1 MTVFQK
7 ALLQSVLEEYDDLP
21 RESELEDTF
30 SDHFHEWAEGFIRK
44 QRPQRVRA
52 RQILRAV
59 LIAAVLLVLLAG
71 TAMAIP
77 AVREAIIDY
86 LFHDYEKTIGIS
98 FDPEEAATAPNEI
111 AEMYIF
117 GFIPADYNLIY
128 EDAYSVSASL
138 WWSNSTGQL
147 IVFQQYTIPDNPSN
161 DSWLGIDIESDNKE
175 TMLIGN
181 YLVDIIRMEDDY
193 FLIWTN
199 NSYFFTL
206 KLPNTIDDD
215 TMREIFLSWK
225 PAAQ

>member
-1 MTVFQK
+1 MTIFQK

-21 RESELEDTF
+21 WESELEDTF
-30 SDHFHEWAEGFIRK
+30 SDPFHEWAEGFIRK

-86 LFHDYEKTIGIS
+86 FFSSYVERIGVT
-98 FDPEEAATAPNEI
+98 FDPDKAATAPDLIGKTYE
-111 AEMYIF
+111 F
-117 GFIPADYNLIY
+117 GYIPAEYKLVSNWREAENVTILWTNTEDLLIAYN
-128 EDAYSVSASL
+128 
-138 WWSNSTGQL
+138 
-147 IVFQQYTIPDNPSN
+147 QYVIPN
-161 DSWLGIDIESDNKE
+161 DPADDFWIGIDFEDGGKK
-175 TMLIGN
+175 TVLIGG
-181 YLVDIIRMEDDY
+181 YWVDIIRMENSY
-193 FLIWTN
+193 LLVWTN
-199 NSYFFTL
+199 NAYFFTL
-206 KLPNTIDDD
+206 ELPNTIDDD

>member
-30 SDHFHEWAEGFIRK
+30 SDPFHEWADGFIRK
-44 QRPQRVRA
+44 QRPQRVRG

-86 LFHDYEKTIGIS
+86 FFNSYSERIGVA
-98 FDPEEAATAPNEI
+98 FNPEIAATAPGAIIQTYVFER
-111 AEMYIF
+111 
-117 GFIPADYNLIY
+117 IPDSYNLLLD
-128 EDAYSVSASL
+128 ECDPENATTL
-138 WWSNSTGQL
+138 WVNNGGQM
-147 IVFQQYTIPDNPSN
+147 IVYNQYVIPDDPT
-161 DSWLGIDIESDNKE
+161 DDFWIGIDIESNDRE
-175 TMLIGN
+175 TMLIGD

-225 PAAQ
+225 PAAR

>member
-30 SDHFHEWAEGFIRK
+30 SDPFHEWAEGFIRE
-44 QRPQRVRA
+44 QRPQRVRG

-86 LFHDYEKTIGIS
+86 LFHDYEKAIGIT
-98 FDPEEAATAPNEI
+98 FDPAVAVTAPDKIVECYML
-111 AEMYIF
+111 EYIPIEF
-117 GFIPADYNLIY
+117 ELIIEDKYIESSSCWWANADR
-128 EDAYSVSASL
+128 
-138 WWSNSTGQL
+138 QL
-147 IVFQQYTIPDNPSN
+147 IVFQQNTIPDNPSN

-175 TMLIGN
+175 TMLIGD
-181 YLVDIIRMEDDY
+181 YLVDIIRMEEDY